1 MRFHLTVAIVTVTSA
16 MIAGTASQ
24 GIAQSAELP
33 AATPMAPTAVPEMPA
48 SGTIAPAAPVQPSD
62 APIGTPSSD
71 LPKLDAVPMQSEP
84 KVSTSSTP
92 AASVPS
98 AAVTTMVMPQ
108 ETITGIK
115 TVGLPV
121 VPVQPIYFT
130 LPIQVAVAKDS
141 SMTSNTPISDR
152 YTDKANWDVKAWAA
166 AVSSCLQAKPKL
178 MRVVGDEQVPFMLN
192 GSEGT
197 IMLNANDKAVCPM

>member
-1 MRFHLTVAIVTVTSA
+1 MRFHLTVAIVTVSSA
-16 MIAGTASQ
+16 ILAGTASRA
-24 GIAQSAELP
+24 IAQTVEPP
-33 AATPMAPTAVPEMPA
+33 AATPMAPNAVPQIPA
-48 SGTIAPAAPVQPSD
+48 GEAIAPASPSQPMQ
-62 APIGTPSSD
+62 AMPQSD
-71 LPKLDAVPMQSEP
+71 LPKLDAAPMQAEP
-84 KVSTSSTP
+84 RVSTSSTP
-92 AASVPS
+92 TASIPG
-98 AAVTTMVMPQ
+98 AAVTTMVLPK

-115 TVGLPV
+115 SVGLPTPP
-121 VPVQPIYFT
+121 PVMPIYFT

-166 AVSSCLQAKPKL
+166 AVSNCLQAKPKL